1 MHNSHLIYLFFT
13 NYTISQHLVVLTPPA
28 KTRIS
33 SARRLGHRG
42 SSRLLCCSR
51 RDANVVTVLRISDSL
66 FTVLRMSRLCRH
78 NSQGKHHLFFFL
90 DFNRWGCCFFP
101 SLRPGHEKVHFSP
114 PNTVALIHHIWNLGE
129 EKKKNQ
135 TGGCVS
141 RFAVLNSSGA
151 TEGPDFRRSGFVVRS
166 QQRTVQFSHK
176 FVETVFQ

>member
-101 SLRPGHEKVHFSP
+101 SLRPGHEKVHFFPPKHSGPNSP
-114 PNTVALIHHIWNLGE
+114 HLEPGGG
-129 EKKKNQ
+129 KKKIRPEAAYL
-135 TGGCVS
+135 G
-141 RFAVLNSSGA
+141 L
-151 TEGPDFRRSGFVVRS
+151 
-166 QQRTVQFSHK
+166 QF
-176 FVETVFQ
+176 